1 MKIIL
6 LLSLITFSTPALA
19 WNRIVTLNPM
29 ISEWT
34 AEVLGKEKSLQKI
47 VGASEYSNYPD
58 FMKKV
63 DTVGPYPQVQIEKIL
78 SLNPDIIVASSEYNR
93 PDQLEQLRKL
103 KLKVVT
109 LPREEFLKMEGWI
122 TELGRV
128 LGEDARAKV
137 VVGEWRR
144 GLAALKPRARVK
156 RVFFEIQ
163 YQPLITV
170 GHESFMNEAFE
181 KIGYENIFS
190 DLPLAYP
197 KISKEAVLE
206 KNPEEVLVFEMVKD
220 QADLEKINET
230 WKKSKVRVLS
240 GDRFARCSLRLLT
253 ALKELELP

>member
-1 MKIIL
+1 
-6 LLSLITFSTPALA
+6 
-19 WNRIVTLNPM
+19 M

-181 KIGYENIFS
+181 KI
-190 DLPLAYP
+190 
-197 KISKEAVLE
+197 
-206 KNPEEVLVFEMVKD
+206 
-220 QADLEKINET
+220 
-230 WKKSKVRVLS
+230 
-240 GDRFARCSLRLLT
+240 
-253 ALKELELP
+253 